1 MVQGNLTLQFVQQF
15 SLMVIGHFLVVD
27 LDNKIIQEI
36 KRHNSINKYIME
48 QDALGDVPPADP
60 TAAAPDA
67 AAAPEADPTLAAPP
81 ASPEVIDTATD
92 TEVEKIDNVGNTE
105 ESDDESGSEELDI
118 TDLVNSQKNIESKQ
132 QEYFDMMF
140 KQIEGLQSKLNAMDD
155 VFNKLNSMEEK
166 IEQYRPKTAQEK
178 LELRSLDSGPFNQKL
193 SSFFD
198 DKQEDMEKTGKNEY
212 VLTSDEVENIVPSDI
227 KKSFDE
233 YGAEPTGT
241 SFKMG

>member
-1 MVQGNLTLQFVQQF
+1 MVKKMG
-15 SLMVIGHFLVVD
+15 I
-27 LDNKIIQEI
+27 DNKIIQEI

-81 ASPEVIDTATD
+81 VSPEVIDTATD

>member
-1 MVQGNLTLQFVQQF
+1 MVKKMG
-15 SLMVIGHFLVVD
+15 I
-27 LDNKIIQEI
+27 DNKIIQEI

-60 TAAAPDA
+60 TAATPDA

>member
-1 MVQGNLTLQFVQQF
+1 MVKKMG
-15 SLMVIGHFLVVD
+15 I
-27 LDNKIIQEI
+27 DNKIIQEI

-198 DKQEDMEKTGKNEY
+198 DKQEDMEKSGKNEY
-212 VLTSDEVENIVPSDI
+212 VLTSDEVEQIVPSEI
-227 KKSFDE
+227 KKTFDN
-233 YGAEPTGT
+233 YGDEPTQT
-241 SFKMG
+241 SFRVG

>member
-1 MVQGNLTLQFVQQF
+1 MVKKMG
-15 SLMVIGHFLVVD
+15 I
-27 LDNKIIQEI
+27 DNKIIQEI

-60 TAAAPDA
+60 TAAAPD

-140 KQIEGLQSKLNAMDD
+140 KQIEDMQSKLNSMDQ
-155 VFNKLNSMEEK
+155 VFEKLNSMEQK
-166 IEQYRPKTAQEK
+166 IEKYRPRTAQEK